1 MTATPV
7 ETRPT
12 TWQLLV
18 GGGRPLLALLVI
30 ALIVKLIIAAAAFS
44 GDPLTGYA
52 TSDARYYIDR
62 ALGMLGRLDD
72 PFATEPYH
80 LPPLYPWVLRLV
92 PGFGEGAYGG
102 VMILQA
108 LAGTA
113 MLAGVFVL
121 ARRRLGQTAALLA
134 AALTLLYGPL
144 TFYETRLLGDSLATN
159 LLIGVLVAADVLAD
173 RPSAARA
180 ALLGLLVSAVALLRP
195 QALLLAVALAVW
207 IGMTERRLVLAYV
220 VGVLA
225 MLSPFTLHNYRASGG
240 DLIPVSDN
248 GGVNLWLA
256 NTGPLSGTFTTH
268 DERFGAIERQAA
280 VARQIAEDQAGRPL
294 SPGGVSSWLS
304 QEALTAIFA
313 RPGEFA
319 KRVGLRARAL
329 LESFETDVVCIP
341 PVEATTIPPL
351 RVLLL
356 PFGVLAGLAL
366 AAALLGARFAV
377 APRAP
382 MWCVAG
388 MVVLT
393 ALVFFHYSRFRLPL
407 VPLLALCTA
416 AGFERV
422 REGGVHAGR
431 WIAAVVGAVV
441 VVLVSMQSAPHHAE
455 TLANGWTSLAEAR
468 LAQVTPGDT
477 STVETALDDV
487 RRALDNKPGFVRADL
502 VGARATLLIGR
513 FDACDGHLLSL
524 EALVPGYPPVMVQRA
539 LLAAHPGPG
548 NRHRDTERA
557 KQLVSELR
565 LPAATDATL
574 QAGIEQVERLLTL

>member
-1 MTATPV
+1 MSTTPV

-18 GGGRPLLALLVI
+18 GGGRPLLALLVV
-30 ALIVKLIIAAAAFS
+30 ALIVKLIVAAAALS
-44 GDPLTGYA
+44 GDPLTSYA

-62 ALGMLGRLDD
+62 ALGMLGRIDD
-72 PFATEPYH
+72 PFAAEPYH

-102 VMILQA
+102 VLILQA

-113 MLAGVFVL
+113 MLAGVYVL
-121 ARRRLGQTAALLA
+121 ARRRLGALAALLA
-134 AALTLLYGPL
+134 AALTLLYAPL
-144 TFYETRLLGDSLATN
+144 TFYETKLLGDSLATN
-159 LLIGVLVAADVLAD
+159 LLIGVLIAADVLSD

-180 ALLGLLVSAVALLRP
+180 ALLGLLVAAVALLRP

-207 IGMTERRLVLAYV
+207 ISSTQRRYLLAYV
-220 VGVLA
+220 VGLVALLA
-225 MLSPFTLHNYRASGG
+225 PFTLHNWRASG

-268 DERFGAIERQAA
+268 DERFGAIERQAE
-280 VARQIAEDQAGRPL
+280 VARQIAEDKAGRPL
-294 SPGGVSSWLS
+294 SPGEVSKRLS
-304 QEALTAIFA
+304 LDALTVIFA

-319 KRVGLRARAL
+319 QRVGLRARAL
-329 LESFETDVVCIP
+329 LESFETDVVAIP
-341 PVEATTIPPL
+341 PVETTTIPPL

-356 PFGVLAGLAL
+356 PFGLLAGLAL
-366 AAALLGARFAV
+366 GAALLGARCAT

-382 MWCVAG
+382 IWFVAG

-422 REGGVHAGR
+422 RVGSVHAGR
-431 WIAAVVGAVV
+431 WIAAVIGC
-441 VVLVSMQSAPHHAE
+441 VLVALISMQSAPHHAE
-455 TLANGWTSLAEAR
+455 TLANGWTSLAQAR
-468 LAQVTPGDT
+468 LAQAVPGDT
-477 STVETALDDV
+477 ATVEVALADAQ
-487 RRALDNKPGFVRADL
+487 RALQSKPGFVRADL
-502 VGARATLLIGR
+502 VGARATILLGR
-513 FDACDGHLLSL
+513 YDACDGHLLSL
-524 EALVPGYPPVMVQRA
+524 EALVPGYPPVMLQRA
-539 LLAAHPGPG
+539 LLAAHPDPA

-557 KQLVSELR
+557 RRLVDELR
-565 LPAATDATL
+565 LAVGADPSL
-574 QAGIEQVERLLTL
+574 RAGIEQVERLLSL

>member
-1 MTATPV
+1 MPATPV

-18 GGGRPLLALLVI
+18 GGGRPLLALLVV
-30 ALIVKLIIAAAAFS
+30 ALIVKLIVAAAAIS
-44 GDPLTGYA
+44 GDPLTAYA

-80 LPPLYPWVLRLV
+80 LPPLYPWVLRLT

-113 MLAGVFVL
+113 MLAGVYVL
-121 ARRRLGQTAALLA
+121 ARRRMGQAAALLA

-159 LLIGVLVAADVLAD
+159 LLIAVLVAADVLAD

-180 ALLGLLVSAVALLRP
+180 SILGLLVAAVSLLRP

-207 IGMTERRLVLAYV
+207 IGMTQRRYALAYV
-220 VGVLA
+220 VGLLA
-225 MLSPFTLHNYRASGG
+225 LLSPFTLHNVRASG

-268 DERFGAIERQAA
+268 DERFGDIDRQAA
-280 VARQIAEDQAGRPL
+280 VARQIAQDQAGRPL
-294 SPGGVSSWLS
+294 SPGEVSSWLS
-304 QEALTAIFA
+304 QEALTVIFA
-313 RPGEFA
+313 RPGEFMQ
-319 KRVGLRARAL
+319 RVGLRARAL
-329 LESFETDVVCIP
+329 LETFETDVVAIP
-341 PVEATTIPPL
+341 PVETTTIPPL
-351 RVLLL
+351 RVLAL
-356 PFGVLAGLAL
+356 PFGLLAGLAL
-366 AAALLGARFAV
+366 GAALLGARFAS

-416 AGFERV
+416 AGVERA
-422 REGGVHAGR
+422 RAGAVHAGR
-431 WIAAVVGAVV
+431 WVAAIVGCVV
-441 VVLVSMQSAPHHAE
+441 VVLVSMQPAPHHAG
-455 TLANGWTSLAEAR
+455 TLANGWTSLAQAR
-468 LAQVTPGDT
+468 LAQATPGDT
-477 STVETALDDV
+477 AAVEAALADA
-487 RRALDNKPGFVRADL
+487 RRALEHKPGFARADL
-502 VGARATLLIGR
+502 LGARATLLLGR

-524 EALVPGYPPVMVQRA
+524 EALVPGYPPVMLQRA

-548 NRHRDTERA
+548 NRHRDPDLAR
-557 KQLVSELR
+557 QLVSTLR
-565 LPAATDATL
+565 LPATTDPEL
-574 QAGIEQVERLLTL
+574 QAGIDQVERMLSL